1 MGGWQA
7 ALEIMAMSQAAPGA
21 GPRCR
26 FCGAPLIVSF
36 IDLGRQPLAN
46 SFVTAEQLGRA
57 DPVYPLHARVCGA
70 CFLVQVDAVV
80 PAAEIFS
87 DYAYFS
93 SYSASWVEH
102 AHRYADAMTARFGL
116 NGGSEVIEIAS
127 NDGYLLRHFVAAG
140 IPVLGV
146 EPAANVARVA
156 RELGVRT
163 HIGFF
168 GVQTA
173 RLLKEQGHAAD
184 LMTANNVLAHVPDI
198 NDFVTGVT
206 LLLKP
211 EGVWTIEFPHLM
223 NLIQQA
229 QFDTIYHEH
238 YSYFSLGAV
247 ERILAAHQLRAFDV
261 EELPTHGGSLRV
273 YACHLEASHETTD
286 ALLALREREEY
297 AGMERLETY
306 QGLGVR
312 AEAAKRALLDF
323 LEQAARDGKIV
334 AAFGAAAKGNTLLNY
349 CGVRASQIAF
359 VADSNPHK
367 QGRYLPGS
375 RIPILAPEAIYS
387 MKPDY
392 VLILPWN
399 LADEIG
405 AKLAGIKQWGG
416 KFAVP
421 IPVLRI
427 LD

>member
-1 MGGWQA
+1 M
-7 ALEIMAMSQAAPGA
+7 EIMAMNRAAPGA
-21 GPRCR
+21 APSCR
-26 FCGAPLIVSF
+26 FCGAPLTVTF

-46 SFVTAEQLGRA
+46 SFVAAERLGQA
-57 DPVYPLHARVCGA
+57 DPVYPLHARVCGT

-102 AHRYADAMTARFGL
+102 ARRYADAMTVRFGL
-116 NGGSEVIEIAS
+116 NAASEVIEIAS

-146 EPAANVARVA
+146 EPAANVARAA
-156 RELGVRT
+156 REIGIRT

-168 GVQTA
+168 GAQTA

-198 NDFVTGVT
+198 NDFTAGVT
-206 LLLKP
+206 WLLKP

-238 YSYFSLGAV
+238 YSYLSLATV
-247 ERILAAHQLRAFDV
+247 ERILAAHLLRAFDV
-261 EELPTHGGSLRV
+261 EELPTHGGSLRL
-273 YACHLEASHETTD
+273 YACHAEAGHETSD
-286 ALLALREREEY
+286 ALLALREREED

-306 QGLGVR
+306 QGLCVR
-312 AEAAKRALLDF
+312 AAAAKGALLEF
-323 LEQAARDGKIV
+323 LKLAARNGKKV

-349 CGVRASQIAF
+349 CGVGADQIAF

-375 RIPILAPEAIYS
+375 RIPIVGPEAIFAE
-387 MKPDY
+387 KPDF
-392 VLILPWN
+392 VMILPWN
-399 LADEIG
+399 LADEIS
-405 AKLAGIKQWGG
+405 ANLAGIKQWGG
-416 KFAVP
+416 KFVVP